1 MSVYFGKAPNFG
13 CEVPYIASLAL
24 RIHKVETQ
32 AVKHDIGTV
41 SRFVSEII
49 FLLWNPEF
57 HCRVHKVTATGPNSE
72 TFECPSGIT
81 RPISHQFLI
90 SNSVPYDLDQNSVWS
105 SYALR
110 ILILLGTKQ
119 IQEVCGSSWSSS
131 TRYMTTSCVSSAWN
145 I

>member
-131 TRYMTTSCVSSAWN
+131 TRYMTTSCVSSA
-145 I
+145 